1 MKNTRVK
8 KIEELVSICKKVDES
23 DLKYII
29 GCASGIAMKSGGV
42 KSNG

>member
-23 DLKYII
+23 DLQYII
-29 GCASGIAMKSGGV
+29 GCAAGIAMKSEGV